1 MGLKPVK
8 VSQLNNY
15 IKRIL
20 QSDPILGSVSV
31 IGEISNLK
39 FHNSGHVYFSLKD
52 EKSRIN
58 CFLAADNVDAVEDML
73 VEGNEVTARGYIYL
87 YERGGSYSLNVRT
100 MESAGKARK
109 RRDLRSRAQKSTT
122 VLSAESRSRHIS
134 DRSCCPGYRQDHH
147 RQERLR
153 GYRDISCAGAGTV
166 CGGRNSTCD
175 KR

>member
-73 VEGNEVTARGYIYL
+73 VEGNEVTARGYIYPV
-87 YERGGSYSLNVRT
+87 SYTHLDVY
-100 MESAGKARK
+100 K
-109 RRDLRSRAQKSTT
+109 RQT
-122 VLSAESRSRHIS
+122 
-134 DRSCCPGYRQDHH
+134 YF
-147 RQERLR
+147 
-153 GYRDISCAGAGTV
+153 
-166 CGGRNSTCD
+166 
-175 KR
+175 

>member
-52 EKSRIN
+52 
-58 CFLAADNVDAVEDML
+58 
-73 VEGNEVTARGYIYL
+73 
-87 YERGGSYSLNVRT
+87 
-100 MESAGKARK
+100 
-109 RRDLRSRAQKSTT
+109 
-122 VLSAESRSRHIS
+122 
-134 DRSCCPGYRQDHH
+134 
-147 RQERLR
+147 
-153 GYRDISCAGAGTV
+153 
-166 CGGRNSTCD
+166 
-175 KR
+175 